1 MAKLDCDVV
10 NCTYNKDASCV
21 RKNIG
26 VEGDTARYA
35 SETCCGS
42 FEVKRK
48 GCCSNAMSEDA
59 AKDTDV
65 NCGAVECK
73 FNQNHKCSANHIGIS
88 GKYADDMSETECASF
103 II

>member
-42 FEVKRK
+42 FEVKRR
-48 GCCSNAMSEDA
+48 A
-59 AKDTDV
+59 
-65 NCGAVECK
+65 
-73 FNQNHKCSANHIGIS
+73 F
-88 GKYADDMSETECASF
+88 
-103 II
+103 